1 MAHRVS
7 LALIAASLLLVGSAR
22 AQDAPPPLAWKL
34 VEGAK
39 RTEIVRTK
47 TKQTAKLGDTDVGS
61 TQDQIVWAVWEVGKV
76 AADGSAKIVKTIKRV
91 RVVSQ
96 SAQGELLVD
105 TAEEQKSSS
114 GPAAAMAQQFGAL
127 IGAKVEFTMLPDG
140 SLKDVTLDDKLAKS
154 TGTLDAKQVA
164 KQSLLTLPKDL
175 AVGDALQSEV
185 KVEQGAMTLTV
196 TTTYTYKGATKQG
209 ERFECAQRLDFSPKP
224 GAGFEIK
231 VHEQSSQGELL
242 FDRAAGWA
250 KTLRVS
256 LHAKLEMAMPRGGS
270 IVQTRDLSS
279 ESRWLEG
286 EQWKQTPK
294 ADEGQQQK
302 SAEPA
307 ESGEP
312 KSPGAGE

>member
-7 LALIAASLLLVGSAR
+7 FALIAASLLLVGGAR
-22 AQDAPPPLAWKL
+22 AQDAAPLAWKL

-91 RVVSQ
+91 RVVNT
-96 SAQGELLVD
+96 SANGQVVVD

-114 GPAAAMAQQFGAL
+114 GPAAAMAEQFGAL
-127 IGAKVEFTMLPDG
+127 VGAKVEFNMLPDG
-140 SLKDVTLDDKLAKS
+140 SIKDVTLDDKLAKS
-154 TGTLDAKQVA
+154 AGALDAEQVA

-175 AVGDALQSEV
+175 APGKEIKSEV
-185 KVEQGAMTLTV
+185 KVEQGAMTLKV
-196 TTTYTYKGATKQG
+196 TTTYTYKGATKAG
-209 ERFECAQRLDFSPKP
+209 ERFECAQRLDFTPKA
-224 GAGFEIK
+224 GAGFEVK
-231 VHEQSSQGELL
+231 VHEQSSEGELL
-242 FDRAAGWA
+242 FDRAGGWA
-250 KTLRVS
+250 KSLRVA

-279 ESRWLEG
+279 ESRWLTG
-286 EQWKQTPK
+286 EQWKQTPEDSKGEK
-294 ADEGQQQK
+294 A
-302 SAEPA
+302 SEPA
-307 ESGEP
+307 KDAQE
-312 KSPGAGE
+312 AGK